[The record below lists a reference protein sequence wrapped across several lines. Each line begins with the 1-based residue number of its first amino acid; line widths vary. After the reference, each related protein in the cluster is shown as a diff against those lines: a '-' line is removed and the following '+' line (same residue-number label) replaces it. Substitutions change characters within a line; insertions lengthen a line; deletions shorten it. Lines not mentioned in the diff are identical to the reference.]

1 MPLNTFYRINRFF
14 FSSNMS
20 CQPWW
25 FSIHGVCL
33 VHCFT
38 SAFRQRNSKGDLI
51 KTNSQKVLVRASYL
65 TCETWNF
72 DIENNWAQCLYTSDD
87 VECYYCNKRNT
98 IHIYICIVRTLYYKR
113 HWNAGFDM
121 IILYDRCFYFLAALS
136 KWKVWFIFLK

>member
-1 MPLNTFYRINRFF
+1 MNKFSCNTMPLNTFYRINRFF

-20 CQPWW
+20 CQRWW

-38 SAFRQRNSKGDLI
+38 SAFRQRNSIGDLI

-87 VECYYCNKRNT
+87 VECYYCNKLKE
-98 IHIYICIVRTLYYKR
+98 TLYT
-113 HWNAGFDM
+113 
-121 IILYDRCFYFLAALS
+121 
-136 KWKVWFIFLK
+136 FIFVLWERYITNATEMRVLIWSYYTVGASIF